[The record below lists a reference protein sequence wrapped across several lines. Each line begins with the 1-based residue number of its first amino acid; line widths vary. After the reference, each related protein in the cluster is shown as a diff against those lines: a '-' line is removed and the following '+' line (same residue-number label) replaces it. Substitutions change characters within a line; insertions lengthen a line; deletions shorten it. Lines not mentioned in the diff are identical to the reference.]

1 MSARVLLADDDS
13 SLRLVLS
20 QAFAREG
27 YAVRA
32 TSSLQALAKMVRD
45 GEGDLVVSDV
55 YLGDDCLFDVL
66 PGFKAARPAMP
77 VIVMSGQNNV
87 MTAVSATGAGAYDY
101 VPKPFDLY
109 DLLDAMR
116 KALARSPES
125 KARALSAAAE
135 REEKL
140 PMIGR
145 SPAMQEV
152 YRVMA
157 RAAGTDMTVL
167 LEGETGSGKES
178 CARAIHQFSRRKN
191 APFVRLN
198 LAGLSHDAAEHALFS
213 ADGEAAAS
221 EGGVLFVDG
230 LESAPLDVQSP
241 LERFLDRQAD
251 RGMRD
256 GPRLICASE
265 RPLSMLALEGK
276 FRQNLYY
283 RLAVITIRMPPL
295 RERIEDI
302 GDLARALLVRAK
314 RDGLPEKI
322 IDASAIEVLKGHA
335 WLGNVRELENLVR
348 RAAALRPEPLI
359 TAREIEAELTSPQQ
373 GKAERETTLEDEFR
387 TSLAAVFAS
396 AGGVPDDGLYDRV
409 LESLERPLFELALQA
424 TRGNQI
430 KAASLLGIN
439 RNTLRKKL
447 QLLGMRKGGED

>member
-66 PGFKAARPAMP
+66 PGLKAARPALP

-101 VPKPFDLY
+101 VPKPFDLD

-178 CARAIHQFSRRKN
+178 CARAIHQFSRRKS

-198 LAGLSHDAAEHALFS
+198 LAGMGHDQAEHALF
-213 ADGEAAAS
+213 AAEGEAAAS

-230 LESAPLDVQSP
+230 LESASPEAQAP
-241 LERFLDRQAD
+241 LERFLDRQHD
-251 RGMRD
+251 RGVRE

-265 RPLSMLALEGK
+265 RPLSVLALEGK

-295 RERIEDI
+295 RERTEDI

-322 IDASAIEVLKGHA
+322 IDASAIEVLKGHS
-335 WLGNVRELENLVR
+335 WPGNVRELENLVR

-359 TAREIEAELTSPQQ
+359 TAREIEAELASPQQ
-373 GKAERETTLEDEFR
+373 GKPERETTLEEEFR
-387 TSLAAVFAS
+387 TSLAAVFALS
-396 AGGVPDDGLYDRV
+396 GGVPEDGLYDRV